1 VKDEPLQQ
9 VALTKGK
16 SMNLKMPNARAHH
29 AVASLER
36 LRRAIF
42 ITASLVFAAAP
53 PIAAAAERAYR
64 LAPFSALELNL
75 AARYVVRNGSAASV
89 LIRGRPEILDRIV
102 IEEHDERVRIFVPGV
117 LTDPG
122 QLLIVIDTV
131 GLKELQVKGAG
142 EVEARG
148 FTGRDFLLQLPGA
161 AKIKLDALD
170 VDKFRVEMSGSGSIE
185 ASGRAST
192 ERVQIGGAGAFHAAD
207 LAADSVEVKVQGV
220 GDVEVMARE
229 KLDVRLSGA
238 GTVRY
243 RGEPKLNTQIDGA
256 GSVGRM

>member
-1 VKDEPLQQ
+1 VFSTAPAI
-9 VALTKGK
+9 AL
-16 SMNLKMPNARAHH
+16 
-29 AVASLER
+29 
-36 LRRAIF
+36 
-42 ITASLVFAAAP
+42 
-53 PIAAAAERAYR
+53 AAERAYR

-89 LIRGRPEILDRIV
+89 LIRGRPEVLDRIV

-117 LTDPG
+117 LSDPG
-122 QLLIVIDTV
+122 QLLIEIDTV

-161 AKIKLDALD
+161 ASVKLDALD
-170 VDKFRVEMSGSGSIE
+170 VDKLRVEMDGSGSIE
-185 ASGRAST
+185 ASGRASR
-192 ERVQIGGAGAFHAAD
+192 ERVQIGGAGVFHAAD
-207 LAADSVEVKVQGV
+207 VAADSVEVKVQGV

-229 KLDVRLSGA
+229 KLEVQLSGA

-243 RGEPKLNTQIDGA
+243 RGEPKLKTQIDGA
-256 GSVGRM
+256 GSVEKM